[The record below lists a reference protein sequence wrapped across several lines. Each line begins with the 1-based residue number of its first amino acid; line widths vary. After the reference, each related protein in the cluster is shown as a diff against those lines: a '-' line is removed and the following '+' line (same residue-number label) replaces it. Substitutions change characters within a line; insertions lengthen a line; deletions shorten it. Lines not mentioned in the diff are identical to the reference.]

1 MSVVEKAGSPLDALV
16 STKRKNSQVK
26 VAAPKLRSTQFSID
40 FDHFKEMAYFTPDNM
55 ASPIAKE
62 LRAVKRRLLRRLGF
76 LRASGERQAFR
87 TPGRQRNL
95 VLVTSSQAGEG
106 KTFCAINLAL
116 SLALEDQIETILIDA
131 DIPRPKIRTR
141 FGMEKGPGLIDCL
154 QSDDRDFCSVMRRA
168 KEAPLSIIGEGRSL
182 ERSGD
187 IFASEKC
194 QKLFAEIAAAN
205 RDGIVIV
212 DAPPA
217 LTVTDAVILA
227 KYVDEIVFTVQAN
240 RTPES
245 SVAATL
251 DDLLDVNPNLSLLLN
266 RCLIGSDS
274 ASYGSYDYYGR
285 DSSATPSDNGDKDTN
300 R

>member
-16 STKRKNSQVK
+16 SAKRKSSQIK
-26 VAAPKLRSTQFSID
+26 VVAPELPSKQFSID
-40 FDHFKEMAYFTPDNM
+40 FDRFKEMAYFTPDNM

-116 SLALEDQIETILIDA
+116 SLALEDKIETILIDA
-131 DIPRPKIRTR
+131 DIPRPKIRAR
-141 FGMEKGPGLIDCL
+141 FGIEKGAGLIDCL
-154 QSDDRDFCSVMRRA
+154 QSTDRNFRNVMHRA
-168 KEAPLSIIGEGRSL
+168 KEAPLSIIGEGRSI

-187 IFASEKC
+187 ILAGENC

-227 KYVDEIVFTVQAN
+227 KYVDEIVFAVEAN

-245 SVAATL
+245 SVASTL
-251 DDLLDVNPNLSLLLN
+251 DDLLDVNPNVSLVLN
-266 RCLIGSDS
+266 RCLIGSGS

-285 DSSATPSDNGDKDTN
+285 DSSAKPSDDGDKDTN
-300 R
+300 K